1 MNSLTSKKPMLT
13 RALVALV
20 IVAAVFALMSVNP
33 DIASANAWEKAGIT
47 PDGDVES
54 SGVYDDLNG
63 LVTLI
68 IILGGIWTV
77 VCIIFAGMKLSAA
90 QGNPQNRTA
99 GMIGLAFAGIGGFVV
114 YKCYDFA
121 GWIAGFGA

>member
-20 IVAAVFALMSVNP
+20 MVAAVFALMSINP

-54 SGVYDDLNG
+54 SGVYDDLSS
-63 LVTLI
+63 LVTI
-68 IILGGIWTV
+68 VIVFGGFWV
-77 VCIIFAGMKLSAA
+77 LLCLIFAGMKLSSS

-99 GMIGLAFAGIGGFVV
+99 GMIGLAFAAVGGLVI
-114 YKCYDFA
+114 YKAYDLA

>member
-1 MNSLTSKKPMLT
+1 MLT

-20 IVAAVFALMSVNP
+20 MVAAVFALMSINP

-54 SGVYDDLNG
+54 SGVYDDLSS
-63 LVTLI
+63 LVTI
-68 IILGGIWTV
+68 VIVFGGFWV
-77 VCIIFAGMKLSAA
+77 LLCLIFAGMKLSSS

-99 GMIGLAFAGIGGFVV
+99 GMIGLAFAAVGGLVI
-114 YKCYDFA
+114 YKAYDLA